1 MTRSHHGC
9 LKRFC
14 YMRTQNAYGWLMKLP
29 SKLFTYKKHYEISY
43 ISHKKIITFA
53 HDYTIYN
60 ERLRKYFLD
69 LQNGFRILTYTFRH
83 LCRKKNSSW
92 MVIVKKIQ
100 RTIYRNTIQLDPLFG
115 KGPLHFVFFKVLL
128 HFSRKHG
135 EKRVTQVRGTE
146 EQHCVTKEVIIS
158 RIRFKRRFNAS
169 LKTIFF

>member
-1 MTRSHHGC
+1 
-9 LKRFC
+9 
-14 YMRTQNAYGWLMKLP
+14 
-29 SKLFTYKKHYEISY
+29 
-43 ISHKKIITFA
+43 
-53 HDYTIYN
+53 
-60 ERLRKYFLD
+60 
-69 LQNGFRILTYTFRH
+69 
-83 LCRKKNSSW
+83 

-135 EKRVTQVRGTE
+135 EKGVTQVRGTE

-169 LKTIFF
+169 LKTIFFEVNTFALVLENCDKSPKKNTSTFPDEKCTKNTTTKKTRTFFSIDATYRR